1 MNSTDITVRD
11 KGSLSDM
18 KNVSPIVDADSHIK
32 KGILGRTIRQ
42 EPQNESTIRGTSSK
56 KRYPSLCNNCA
67 QREAIDKFGD
77 KRFCSVMVEAING
90 GTGVWNCAYFKR
102 YAQ

>member
-32 KGILGRTIRQ
+32 KGILGRTIADQ
-42 EPQNESTIRGTSSK
+42 PQNENQLRGK
-56 KRYPSLCNNCA
+56 YHSLCCKCA
-67 QREAIDKFGD
+67 GRTTLNEQGEEFYCG
-77 KRFCSVMVEAING
+77 VMVEAMHAG
-90 GTGVWNCAYFKR
+90 MSVSNCTYYR
-102 YAQ
+102 GMQV